1 MFGPKPNLSTTYGYD
16 APMTSATI
24 NPTKIERGEN
34 SRMSGGFWR
43 DEAGTYRSASALE
56 TAKGAATIA
65 ATGGFRQP
73 IHRLSRRH
81 HRHFLSNMHPRIA
94 QLLDYI
100 DRQADALRAEFEA
113 IPPERR
119 SIRPAPDRWSPAEVV
134 HHVAIVEQRL
144 VKRLQSLIEQARA
157 FAPETDSSSVFK
169 VVDTGRV
176 EIRAQRF
183 KTSELSEPRDTDAAR
198 VWTEF
203 ESARRE
209 LKDVIQSADGLSLRE
224 VSAPHPALGP
234 LSGYGWIAF
243 AGSHAARHAA
253 QIKEDAASA

>member
-1 MFGPKPNLSTTYGYD
+1 M
-16 APMTSATI
+16 
-24 NPTKIERGEN
+24 
-34 SRMSGGFWR
+34 
-43 DEAGTYRSASALE
+43 
-56 TAKGAATIA
+56 
-65 ATGGFRQP
+65 
-73 IHRLSRRH
+73 
-81 HRHFLSNMHPRIA
+81 
-94 QLLDYI
+94 
-100 DRQADALRAEFEA
+100 
-113 IPPERR
+113 
-119 SIRPAPDRWSPAEVV
+119 
-134 HHVAIVEQRL
+134 AIVEQRL
-144 VKRLQSLIEQARA
+144 VKRVQSLIEQARG
-157 FAPETDSSSVFK
+157 FAPETDSSSVFN

-183 KTSELSEPRDTDAAR
+183 KTSELSEPRDTDASH

-209 LKDVIQSADGLSLRE
+209 LKDVIQSADGLSLGE